1 VGALWS
7 GRRDTP
13 PGTLVRNA
21 VITIVVWVV
30 LSAIALR
37 PLRDLTIATPLPVR
51 ALIVAAWLLPGGL
64 ALGAPLPTAVRAL
77 RRETPALVPWA
88 WGANACASVLA
99 SIAVVLISMQIG
111 FRGTLLL
118 CAAIYVLGYLAL
130 RRTLPARVSCVT
142 GCERLQAGTSEV

>member
-1 VGALWS
+1 
-7 GRRDTP
+7 
-13 PGTLVRNA
+13 VRNA

-37 PLRDLTIATPLPVR
+37 PLLDLTIAMPLPIR

-64 ALGAPLPTAVRAL
+64 ALGVPLPTAVRAL
-77 RRETPALVPWA
+77 QRETPALVPWA

-99 SIAVVLISMQIG
+99 SIGAVLISMLIG

-118 CAAIYVLGYLAL
+118 SAAVYVLGYLVW
-130 RRTLPARVSCVT
+130 RRTLPA
-142 GCERLQAGTSEV
+142 